1 MKIFNT
7 LSNQKEELELLN
19 KQNIKLFVCG
29 PTVYDYIHIGNART
43 YLIFDAFAR
52 YLRAV
57 GYKVY
62 YLQNI
67 TDIDDKIIS
76 RAKESGMNVKQI
88 ARKFEKEYLLDEK
101 SLGINSVTKHIRATA
116 HIKEIVKQI
125 QTLIEKNYAYK
136 IENDGYYFDITKF
149 ADYGK
154 LSKRTVLQAED
165 SVSRIDESVGKKN
178 RGDFALWKFYKDGE
192 PFWKTALGNGRP
204 GWHIEDT
211 AITEKF
217 FGPQYDIH
225 GAAIDLIFPHHEA
238 ELAQQEAA
246 SEKKPFVK
254 IWMHSGFLNSKGNKM
269 SKSNGAFLTVKD
281 FLKTNDPNILRLIS
295 LNHHYRSPIEYSDEL
310 VFQTKE
316 QWSNLLQFL
325 AKLNIK
331 KSNSKS
337 SLSNKPINQIRE
349 DILFTKND
357 FNESLQ
363 NDFNTPK
370 AIASLHLLINKY
382 QAKVFTI
389 NREDGK
395 NLAKFITNHLKLL
408 GFKTKLPEIPSKVI
422 KLGVRREL
430 FRGNKQFAKSDLLR
444 KELDG
449 LGYTVDDTPFGPL
462 LWPK

>member
-154 LSKRTVLQAED
+154 LSNRTVLQAED

-225 GAAIDLIFPHHEA
+225 GSAIDLIFQHHEA

-246 SEKKPFVK
+246 SEKNPFVK

-331 KSNSKS
+331 KSKEI
-337 SLSNKPINQIRE
+337 IN
-349 DILFTKND
+349 
-357 FNESLQ
+357 
-363 NDFNTPK
+363 
-370 AIASLHLLINKY
+370 
-382 QAKVFTI
+382 
-389 NREDGK
+389 
-395 NLAKFITNHLKLL
+395 NLN
-408 GFKTKLPEIPSKVI
+408 
-422 KLGVRREL
+422 
-430 FRGNKQFAKSDLLR
+430 
-444 KELDG
+444 
-449 LGYTVDDTPFGPL
+449 
-462 LWPK
+462 